1 MLITRAMT
9 KAFANAYGE
18 GQPIRARLEG
28 VADLMRHGYI
38 DNAWEIIQQL
48 NHSIEPLQ
56 PLEWLSWACDRLE
69 ILRPP
74 PYDDPNEIE
83 AISVDGLGRQITVR
97 PPTDVMI
104 ARSWAATR
112 VLVAFGGVGE
122 AFWSVPPF
130 LELPNCHLVILR
142 DTTRLFH
149 VAGIEGLGASY
160 HECVAGLRALFDR
173 LGATQVFVTGNSSGG
188 YAALRYAP
196 DLGARGVLAFS
207 PFTRINAT
215 REELEQF
222 PALRPLSRSRPEM
235 MEDLMPIYSGLPN
248 PPRITIVYGDQH
260 KVDTEQALRMK
271 DLPFV
276 ELEPVHGFDGHHAW
290 AQLIDE
296 QRFRPLLK
304 RLLAS

>member
-1 MLITRAMT
+1 MLMTRAMT
-9 KAFANAYGE
+9 KAFYNAYSD

-48 NHSIEPLQ
+48 NHTEETLQ

-83 AISVDGLGRQITVR
+83 SITVDGLRQPITIR

-112 VLVAFGGVGE
+112 ALIAFGGVGE

-130 LELPNCHLVILR
+130 LELPNCHLIMLR

-149 VAGIEGLGASY
+149 VGGIEGLGATY
-160 HECVAGLRALFDR
+160 RECVAALRKLIDK
-173 LGATQVFVTGNSSGG
+173 LGATQLFVTGNSSGG
-188 YAALRYAP
+188 YAALRYAL
-196 DLGARGVLAFS
+196 DLDVRGVLAFS

-215 REELEQF
+215 EDELEQF

-235 MEDLMPIYSGLPN
+235 MEDLLPLYSNHPK
-248 PPRITIVYGDQH
+248 PPKVIIVYGDQH
-260 KVDTEQALRMK
+260 KTDTEQALRMK
-271 DLPFV
+271 DLACV
-276 ELEPVHGFDGHHAW
+276 EIEPVHGYDGHHAW
-290 AQLIDE
+290 AKLIDE

-304 RLLAS
+304 RLLAF